1 MPMRLG
7 TTFAWLT
14 SDWLRVT
21 LSEGFTGRIS
31 FSSRLP
37 PVKKAHR
44 ILHSNIQFNTMHV
57 QYLITAILTGA
68 LQVTTFAVIAV
79 RILAGIKILRVQ
91 SIVVLSRCT

>member
-1 MPMRLG
+1 MPMRLS

-21 LSEGFTGRIS
+21 LSEGFAGRIS

-37 PVKKAHR
+37 PVKKVHH
-44 ILHSNIQFNTMHV
+44 ILHCNIQFNTMHV

-79 RILAGIKILRVQ
+79 RILTCIKIL
-91 SIVVLSRCT
+91 STIDCGT